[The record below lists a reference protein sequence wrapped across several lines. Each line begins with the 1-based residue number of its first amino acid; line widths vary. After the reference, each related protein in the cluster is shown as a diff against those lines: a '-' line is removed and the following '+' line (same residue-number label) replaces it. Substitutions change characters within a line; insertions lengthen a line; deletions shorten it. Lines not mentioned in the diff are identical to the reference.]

1 MTDSKTMF
9 PKVAVRAIIQNSDGK
24 ILILKRAN
32 TGYCEGYW
40 NLPGGKVDFGQ
51 TAEEAVIREVEEETM
66 LKTEKAKFLFYMDN
80 LPDETTDLHFV
91 NLFFECVCTGEVT
104 INNESSECQWIN
116 RDDLKSLN
124 LAFGHDEAIR
134 RYYSE
139 SD

>member
-1 MTDSKTMF
+1 
-9 PKVAVRAIIQNSDGK
+9 
-24 ILILKRAN
+24 
-32 TGYCEGYW
+32 
-40 NLPGGKVDFGQ
+40 
-51 TAEEAVIREVEEETM
+51 M